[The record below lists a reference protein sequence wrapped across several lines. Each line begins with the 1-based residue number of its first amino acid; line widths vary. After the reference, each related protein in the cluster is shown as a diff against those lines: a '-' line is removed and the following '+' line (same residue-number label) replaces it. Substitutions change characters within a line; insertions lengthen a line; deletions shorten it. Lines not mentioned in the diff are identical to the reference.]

1 MVKLRW
7 LQTSGWTDFPRSSDV
22 YVNQLAVALF
32 DFIAFLSIHIINP
45 YIYHDSMPS
54 HKPLVLQNITC
65 QFLRYIFFL
74 KALIVFSVLL
84 GPAGRSSFLF
94 FLAILHGV
102 LTRAMKP
109 FTGRSHF
116 ALVKWDHRFALFFL
130 FNSIM
135 VGRNAGGGAMW
146 SPSWIQHGGFHQGKF

>member
-1 MVKLRW
+1 
-7 LQTSGWTDFPRSSDV
+7 
-22 YVNQLAVALF
+22 
-32 DFIAFLSIHIINP
+32 
-45 YIYHDSMPS
+45 
-54 HKPLVLQNITC
+54 
-65 QFLRYIFFL
+65 L

-135 VGRNAGGGAMW
+135 VGRTAGGFQW
-146 SPSWIQHGGFHQGKF
+146 SPSCWIQHEGFHPGKSGFLPGIFLVSSGPKQYSIAVGSSEVECARCKACASQVMWRL

>member
-1 MVKLRW
+1 M
-7 LQTSGWTDFPRSSDV
+7 T
-22 YVNQLAVALF
+22 
-32 DFIAFLSIHIINP
+32 
-45 YIYHDSMPS
+45 S

-135 VGRNAGGGAMW
+135 VGRTAGG
-146 SPSWIQHGGFHQGKF
+146 F

>member
-1 MVKLRW
+1 MLHTTYT
-7 LQTSGWTDFPRSSDV
+7 LT
-22 YVNQLAVALF
+22 
-32 DFIAFLSIHIINP
+32 
-45 YIYHDSMPS
+45 S
-54 HKPLVLQNITC
+54 HKPLVIPNVTSL
-65 QFLRYIFFL
+65 LRYIFFL

-84 GPAGRSSFLF
+84 GPERRSSFLF

-135 VGRNAGGGAMW
+135 VGRNARVKQW
-146 SPSWIQHGGFHQGKF
+146 SNWIHQQFWEYKSYFAWKQGGFHQGNNVFLPPSGSSS